1 VCDYTSRG
9 VGGGERRVGSGMGMR
24 EGVGIA
30 RRGGGGWGLRAGGGR
45 GGGGL
50 VAGAQGR
57 HGGSDRSGVVFVV

>member
-24 EGVGIA
+24 EGVGI
-30 RRGGGGWGLRAGGGR
+30 